1 MLKQSFLS
9 LGAISILLLS
19 GCTKTDLNSSLGA
32 DAPDANAYSFSY
44 SSWNS
49 DADLVWSDGAT
60 TEPSRQSE
68 LVVPDLTQQM
78 LDSGSIVLVYAKSAK
93 PNVDGPVQIMPAA
106 YLDVN
111 NNETNTYSATHVAG
125 SIFVSHTRTVNG
137 VFEVPN
143 DLNETSFRYIIVNPA
158 TPDPNG
164 RAYTVDSFLY
174 MSYGEVVDL
183 LGIPE

>member
-9 LGAISILLLS
+9 LSVISILLLS
-19 GCTKTDLNSSLGA
+19 GCTKADLNSSPGA
-32 DAPDANAYSFSY
+32 GAPVANAYSVSY
-44 SSWNS
+44 SNWNN

-68 LVVPDLTQQM
+68 LIAPELTQEM
-78 LDSGSIVLVYAKSAK
+78 LDAGSIVLVYAKS
-93 PNVDGPVQIMPAA
+93 NVDGTVQIMPAA
-106 YLDVN
+106 YSDVN

-125 SIFVSHTRTVNG
+125 SISVSHTRTVNG
-137 VFEVPN
+137 LFEIPV
-143 DLNETSFRYIIVNPA
+143 DVNETSFRYIIVNPA

-164 RAYTVDSFLY
+164 RAYTADSFLY
-174 MSYGEVVDL
+174 MSYQEVVNL